1 MGLWLYVYLCIN
13 DAIAVNSLRLTW
25 TPSVTAHT
33 GIIIITRGIFPRVN
47 PGIIRQHETDATTNQ
62 RLGLSSS
69 DQ

>member
-1 MGLWLYVYLCIN
+1 MFLGLYSQLAPDLDPECHG
-13 DAIAVNSLRLTW
+13 S
-25 TPSVTAHT
+25 H

-47 PGIIRQHETDATTNQ
+47 PGIIREHETNQ